1 MLDGAGGLDWTATMK
16 TKFLVALAAL
26 AVLAAGC
33 VHTQNGGNMF
43 GTKLSQDTVQARYE
57 RPMDEVFQAAKD
69 VIAVNGVLTME
80 STLHNETNAVK
91 TLEGRVNQREVWV
104 RVEAVD
110 PKVTAVWVQARTSR
124 WESDI
129 SVAHEIDKEIAL
141 KLAR

>member
-1 MLDGAGGLDWTATMK
+1 MK
-16 TKFLVALAAL
+16 IKFLVALAAL
-26 AVLAAGC
+26 ATAVAGC
-33 VHTQNGGNMF
+33 VHTENGGHMF
-43 GTKLSQDTVQARYE
+43 GTKLSQDTVQGRYE

-69 VIAVNGVLTME
+69 VITVNGVLTTE

-104 RVEAVD
+104 RVESVD

-129 SVAHEIDKEIAL
+129 AEAHELEKEIAL
-141 KLAR
+141 KLVR